1 MITIKKHILNTDDN
15 VIPVSFD
22 ASPNH
27 SDAFSEGLP
36 DTIVIHYTAG
46 SSLDS
51 SVNWLKN
58 PASKASTH
66 VIIGKKGEIVQL
78 VPFNIKAWHAGIS
91 EWRGRSGLNRYSI
104 GIEIDNAG
112 LLEKRADGYYSN
124 FGKRVDNSQVVL
136 APHKYGDKEQAWEAF
151 TEKQIEVVETLCL
164 LLKENYPIKEI
175 VGHEDV
181 SRGRKTDPGPAF
193 PLQKIINRV
202 LTGRKDDESSK
213 PDDNVKYHAINYGV
227 VSADYLNIRKE
238 PSTNGRLAS
247 DPLPRG
253 TKLKIIEEK
262 NGWLRVKVELQG
274 WVSQKWVK
282 GV

>member
-15 VIPVSFD
+15 TIPVSFD

-27 SDAFSEGLP
+27 SDAFSDGLP
-36 DTIVIHYTAG
+36 DTIVMHYTAG
-46 SSLDS
+46 SSLES

-58 PASKASTH
+58 PASKASAH
-66 VIIGKKGEIVQL
+66 LIIGKKGEIVQL
-78 VPFNIKAWHAGIS
+78 VPFNLKAWHAGIS
-91 EWRGRSGLNRYSI
+91 EWKGRSGLNRYSI
-104 GIEIDNAG
+104 GIEMDNAG
-112 LLEKRADGYYSN
+112 LLEKRADGYYTN
-124 FGKRVDNSQVVL
+124 FGKRLDNSQVVL
-136 APHKYGDKEQAWEAF
+136 ARHKFGDKEQAWEAF
-151 TEKQIEVVETLCL
+151 TEKQIETVETLCL
-164 LLKENYPIKEI
+164 LLIENYPIQEI
-175 VGHEDV
+175 VGHEDI

-202 LTGRKDDESSK
+202 LTGRKDDESSN
-213 PDDNVKYHAINYGV
+213 DGNEENNGINYGV

-238 PSTNGRLAS
+238 PSTNGQLAS